1 MYSLV
6 MEKIS
11 VTKARTVM
19 AEIIGRVMFGGE
31 RVILERNGKDVAA
44 VVPMEDLRLM
54 ERLIEEEEDRIDLEE
69 AQKALSDPQNRKPIP
84 LEKVR
89 KDLGL

>member
-1 MYSLV
+1 

>member
-1 MYSLV
+1 MKKV
-6 MEKIS
+6 S

-19 AEIIGRVMFGGE
+19 AEIVGRVMFGGE

-69 AQKALSDPQNRKPIP
+69 AQKALSDPQNKKPIS